1 MTSLQSRVLIGLI
14 GFPSVIYIILNHIFI
29 FNTIVVICFILAFKE
44 FVEIIKNFRDKTA
57 WLIFGLIYIFGSM
70 ISLIYLRNIDSL
82 ISTPFTFLLFAG
94 VMVNDSM
101 AYIVGKTLGGPKI
114 LPKISPK
121 KTYAG
126 LFGGLIGSVLFI
138 FLCDNYFLNSFTEF
152 SLNNKDKIFLVF
164 VFNIIGFFGD
174 SFESFIKRKADVKDS
189 SGLLLGHGGMLDRLD
204 SLILTT
210 PVTMFYVIA
219 YYLWARK

>member
-44 FVEIIKNFRDKTA
+44 FAEIVNRFKDKTV

-70 ISLIYLRNIDSL
+70 VSLIYLRNIDS
-82 ISTPFTFLLFAG
+82 IMSSPFTFLLFAG

-101 AYIVGKTLGGPKI
+101 AFVVGKTLGGPKI

-121 KTYAG
+121 KTYSG
-126 LFGGLIGSVLFI
+126 LFGGLVGSIIFI
-138 FLCDNYFLNSFTEF
+138 LLCDNYFLNSFTEF
-152 SLNNKDKIFLVF
+152 SLNNTDKIFLIF
-164 VFNIIGFFGD
+164 VFNIVGFFGD
-174 SFESFIKRKADVKDS
+174 TFESMIKRKADVKDS

-219 YYLWARK
+219 YYL

>member
-1 MTSLQSRVLIGLI
+1 MTSFQSRVLIGLI

-44 FVEIIKNFRDKTA
+44 FLEIIKNFRDKTA

-70 ISLIYLRNIDSL
+70 ISLIYLRNIDSSL
-82 ISTPFTFLLFAG
+82 SSPFTFLLFAG

-138 FLCDNYFLNSFTEF
+138 FLCDNYFLNIFTEF

-164 VFNIIGFFGD
+164 VFNIVGFFGD

-219 YYLWARK
+219 YYL

>member
-29 FNTIVVICFILAFKE
+29 FNTIVIICFILAFKE
-44 FVEIIKNFRDKTA
+44 FAEIVNRFKDKTV

-70 ISLIYLRNIDSL
+70 VSLIYLRNIDS
-82 ISTPFTFLLFAG
+82 IMSSPFTFLLFAG

-101 AYIVGKTLGGPKI
+101 AFIVGKTLGGPKI

-121 KTYAG
+121 KTYSG
-126 LFGGLIGSVLFI
+126 LFGGLVGSIIFI
-138 FLCDNYFLNSFTEF
+138 LLCDNYFLNSFTEF
-152 SLNNKDKIFLVF
+152 SLNNTDKIFLIF
-164 VFNIIGFFGD
+164 VFNIVGFFGD
-174 SFESFIKRKADVKDS
+174 TFESMIKRKADVKDS

-219 YYLWARK
+219 YYL

>member
-14 GFPSVIYIILNHIFI
+14 GFPSIIYIILNHIFI

-44 FVEIIKNFRDKTA
+44 FVEIVNRFKDKTV

-70 ISLIYLRNIDSL
+70 ISLIYLRNIDSIL
-82 ISTPFTFLLFAG
+82 SSPFTFLLFAG

-101 AYIVGKTLGGPKI
+101 AFIVGKTLGGPKI

-121 KTYAG
+121 KTYSG
-126 LFGGLIGSVLFI
+126 LFGGLVGSIIFI
-138 FLCDNYFLNSFTEF
+138 LLCDNYFLNSFSEF
-152 SLNNKDKIFLVF
+152 SLNITDKIFLIF
-164 VFNIIGFFGD
+164 VFNIVGFFGD
-174 SFESFIKRKADVKDS
+174 GFESMIKRKANIKDS

-219 YYLWARK
+219 YYL